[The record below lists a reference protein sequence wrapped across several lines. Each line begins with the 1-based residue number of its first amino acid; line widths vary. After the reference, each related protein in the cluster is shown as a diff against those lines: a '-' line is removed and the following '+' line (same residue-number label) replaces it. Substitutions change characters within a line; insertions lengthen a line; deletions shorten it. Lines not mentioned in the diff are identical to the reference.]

1 MILYSKLWQGLKFF
15 SLVSLGPLC
24 LQGNKFDLVR
34 SSGDSARTLTP
45 SADVGKV
52 PFAER
57 RHRYPRARTR
67 RAVGRYCYMQCKSNA
82 YDYISHPHVSA
93 GGAGWGSL
101 YSYTTYAVLDNST
114 RLRVVNMLLCDAAEG
129 LRKATTCAGIPMRR
143 MATPGPRF
151 RVSSVHEL
159 FRSWFRFKGS
169 CSFTGFTGALG
180 PGRISAKRSTSAFN
194 TPLEG
199 AEFAC
204 CFSHRL

>member
-15 SLVSLGPLC
+15 SPVSLGPLC

-34 SSGDSARTLTP
+34 SSGDSARTLTS

-52 PFAER
+52 LFAEL

-67 RAVGRYCYMQCKSNA
+67 RAVGRYCYAVQVERI
-82 YDYISHPHVSA
+82 YDYISYPHVSA

-101 YSYTTYAVLDNST
+101 YSYTTYVVLDNST
-114 RLRVVNMLLCDAAEG
+114 SCAWLTCYLCDAADG

-151 RVSSVHEL
+151 
-159 FRSWFRFKGS
+159 
-169 CSFTGFTGALG
+169 
-180 PGRISAKRSTSAFN
+180 
-194 TPLEG
+194 
-199 AEFAC
+199 
-204 CFSHRL
+204 